1 VKRKEKDKEMNDGK
15 MELGMFLEE
24 HYEEFAHFMGEN
36 GYDEGEVEEIIEGLK
51 EESLEEI
58 ED

>member
-1 VKRKEKDKEMNDGK
+1 MNDGK